1 MGFLYLKALH
11 LIFMVTWFAG
21 LFYIVR
27 LFVYQT
33 ESNEKEE
40 PEKTILVNQFK
51 IMSKRLWY
59 GITWPSMILI
69 LIAATWMLV
78 KQPSFL
84 KMPFMHLKLALVFG
98 LFLYHLTC
106 HKIFRSLQNGSYT
119 ITSLKLR
126 IWNEVA
132 TLFLISII
140 FVIVLKD
147 TINWIWGTIGIFGV
161 SIILWLAIK
170 AYKKKRES

>member
-1 MGFLYLKALH
+1 
-11 LIFMVTWFAG
+11 MVTWFAG

-33 ESNEKEE
+33 ESFEKEE
-40 PEKTILVNQFK
+40 PEKTILTKQFK
-51 IMSKRLWY
+51 LMSKRLWY

-69 LIAATWMLV
+69 LLAATWMLIE
-78 KQPSFL
+78 QPSFL

-98 LFLYHLTC
+98 LIIYHFAC
-106 HKIFRSLQNGSYT
+106 HKIFKNLQNDLYKIS
-119 ITSLKLR
+119 SLKLR
-126 IWNEVA
+126 MWNEVA

-147 TINWIWGTIGIFGV
+147 TISWVWGTLGIFGL
-161 SIILWLAIK
+161 SIVLWLAIR
-170 AYKKKRES
+170 AYKKKRKA